1 MIDPDGNTKCPSK
14 VNAQLSIPIF
24 NTSSIS
30 NWNTQQFSM
39 GGVRSWFLFYGINQ
53 ADSEELH
60 DIGDDTQWQQKE
72 TRIQNHCS
80 QFVAQVNKIS
90 QMEFSNCW

>member
-39 GGVRSWFLFYGINQ
+39 GGSVP
-53 ADSEELH
+53 DSYFTALIKPTPKSYMTSVTIPSGGKKKLEFK
-60 DIGDDTQWQQKE
+60 I
-72 TRIQNHCS
+72 I
-80 QFVAQVNKIS
+80 AVNS
-90 QMEFSNCW
+90 LLR